1 MKISPLITGL
11 LVGLALLAMYL
22 LYTGTRQQNAVSMY
36 NTTLDRL
43 PQQPVR
49 VTLTEGSLLA
59 LAGSKGTQYC
69 PWYVQRNAML
79 NLSGLKD
86 LTISDGKTVLQI
98 DGRNIVQKNL
108 VVLDDPNVN
117 TRQDMLNALLET
129 RCAQPLIVSNAKLHP
144 LWGK

>member
-1 MKISPLITGL
+1 MKIPLPITGL
-11 LVGLALLAMYL
+11 LVGLSILALYL
-22 LYTGTRQQNAVSMY
+22 VYTGSQQQNAIRTY
-36 NTTLDRL
+36 NTSLDRL

-59 LAGSKGTQYC
+59 LSGSKGAQYC

-79 NLSGLKD
+79 NLNGLKD